1 MIAHVTPSVSDASSE
16 FIKAFTMR
24 KLSERALPTQVMR
37 ASTGFSRPAP
47 QARKSTPSNAWARK
61 IPAPTRP
68 INAVTVSII
77 ANILCEPRENKTTW
91 HPAQS
96 KGFRKTKSNRG
107 DEDSA
112 QQDVPNQS
120 NKSRFAVLYV
130 PSMNTR
136 EYTGRSQRSVH
147 HLKALPISAVFRMRY
162 PRNSVRR
169 VGARRNALPKRLD
182 IGIYPAEW

>member
-1 MIAHVTPSVSDASSE
+1 
-16 FIKAFTMR
+16 MR

-37 ASTGFSRPAP
+37 ASTGSQGPAP
-47 QARKSTPSNAWARK
+47 QARKRTPSNAWARK

-96 KGFRKTKSNRG
+96 KGFRKTKSESRWT
-107 DEDSA
+107 EDSA

-120 NKSRFAVLYV
+120 NESRFAVLYV

-136 EYTGRSQRSVH
+136 EYTGPFATICSPSQGSPH
-147 HLKALPISAVFRMRY
+147 F
-162 PRNSVRR
+162 RR
-169 VGARRNALPKRLD
+169 VPDAVSSQLGAQGGARRNALPKRLD
-182 IGIYPAEW
+182 IGTYPAEW